1 MLDRNALKGIIAAEG
16 MSQRKVATELGI
28 TPETFYR
35 KMKAGVFGS
44 DEIEKM
50 IIMLH
55 IQEPVAIFFANA
67 VN

>member
-1 MLDRNALKGIIAAEG
+1 MLDRNALKGIIVTEG
-16 MSQRKVATELGI
+16 LSQRKVASELGM

-44 DEIEKM
+44 DEIERM
-50 IIMLH
+50 ISLLH
-55 IQEPVAIFFANA
+55 IQDPVATFFANP